1 MAAIQIFKRFRQLLD
16 VDWTG
21 IADGQLL
28 ERSGD
33 NITGTDAVA
42 ADLNPNLQVLT
53 EDYTLPANKSLVFV
67 KSLTLSNNSAITI
80 PSTSRVEVLG
90 QATNRF
96 SNYADAPNRV
106 IPLSITPNILVNRDF
121 IFAAGDQVT
130 IRIWGAIVNNSG
142 QSNTYSYIFSLGTF
156 SVTSTEQVIS
166 AASST
171 NRIQRY
177 IEATFSISSTSAT
190 WLFSRT
196 FGTVSAPLGQTTSPT
211 LNVCSIL
218 NQHSS
223 LNLTGIQSISV
234 NMKSDFG
241 AATQNFEL
249 HAWTAERRPSQ
260 P

>member
-53 EDYTLPANKSLVFV
+53 EDYTVPANKSLVFV
-67 KSLTLSNNSAITI
+67 NSLTLSNNSALTI
-80 PSTSRVEVLG
+80 PSTGQVEILG
-90 QATNRF
+90 QSINR
-96 SNYADAPNRV
+96 SSSYADAPNRA
-106 IPLSITPNILVNRDF
+106 IPIGITPNILVSRDF

-130 IRIWGAIVNNSG
+130 IKIWGAIFNNSG
-142 QSNTYSYIFSLGTF
+142 NNCTYSYVCSLGTL
-156 SVTSTEQVIS
+156 SVTLTEFQTQ
-166 AASST
+166 AASAT
-171 NRIQRY
+171 FRGQRY
-177 IEATFSISSTSAT
+177 IEATFSIASTSSA
-190 WLFSRT
+190 WVLARSI
-196 FGTVSAPLGQTTSPT
+196 GTIAGALGTCQGGT
-211 LNVCSIL
+211 LNLTCMV

-223 LNLTGIQSISV
+223 SNLTGIQVVSV
-234 NMKSDFG
+234 KGVSTIDT
-241 AATQNFEL
+241 ATQNFEV
-249 HAWTAERRPSQ
+249 HSWTAERRPTQ